1 MKIRQL
7 ISIIRILML
16 LSYISCIGQSNSNV
30 KFNNHEKILYDKKIK
45 EIVEV
50 KGVIRVYFKDS
61 INLEPLKTEIIIL
74 KFITPMASSNC
85 STNFSYLYSKKNK
98 LNKFQWKIKEEY
110 SYKIDSIFKAGN
122 YEFENKKNNW
132 VVNRKL
138 DFTFFY
144 KILPK

>member
-1 MKIRQL
+1 
-7 ISIIRILML
+7 ML
-16 LSYISCIGQSNSNV
+16 LCNISCIGQSNSNV

-45 EIVEV
+45 EVVEV

-61 INLEPLKTEIIIL
+61 ITLVPLKTEIIVL
-74 KFITPMASSNC
+74 KFITPKASSGC
-85 STNFSYLYSKKNK
+85 STNFSYLYSKKSK
-98 LNKFQWKIKEEY
+98 LNKFQRKVKEEY
-110 SYKIDSIFKAGN
+110 SRRIDSIFKGGN
-122 YEFENKKNNW
+122 YEFENKNDNNK